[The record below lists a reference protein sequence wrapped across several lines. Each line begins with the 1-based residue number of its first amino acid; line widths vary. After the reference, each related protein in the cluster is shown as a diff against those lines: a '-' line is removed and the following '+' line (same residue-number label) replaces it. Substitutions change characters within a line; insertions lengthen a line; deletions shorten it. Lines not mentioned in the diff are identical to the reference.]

1 MNTGKWVLLSTV
13 AMALLLITV
22 ACAPQQIQQ
31 PQVVEKEVVIT
42 ATPAAETSLDRI
54 LREGRV
60 YIGFANVAPYAS
72 ATEDGEVAGAAPA
85 ITKAVFQ
92 KIAEKNGLEEIDV
105 VGVLSTW
112 GSLIPGLKAGRFD
125 VVTSGMFI
133 YPERC
138 EQVLFADPQIKSFD
152 GIAVQEGN
160 PFGIYNLQDIVDNP
174 DFRIGTGSGYSEYD
188 ALLEAGVPEDQI
200 SLYPDDQSGFA
211 ALQAGRVD
219 GFITAGASV
228 PWMIEEYE
236 AEDEADAVLLTEP
249 DQIPILG
256 GEPYVNYSGAG
267 FRLNDVEL
275 RGAYNEALN
284 ELKESGELAE
294 ILEGITGFTA
304 DAVPDV
310 TAEDVCQ

>member
-1 MNTGKWVLLSTV
+1 MSTGKWVLVSI
-13 AMALLLITV
+13 MALLLLLIAV
-22 ACAPQQIQQ
+22 ACAPQPAQQ
-31 PQVVEKEVVIT
+31 PQVVEKVVT
-42 ATPAAETSLDRI
+42 ATPAAETTLDRI

-72 ATEDGEVAGAAPA
+72 ATEEGEVTGAAPS

-92 KIAEKNGLEEIDV
+92 KIAEKNGLDEIDV

-112 GSLIPGLKAGRFD
+112 GSLIPGLQAGRFD
-125 VVTSGMFI
+125 LVTSGMFI

-160 PFGIYNLQDIVDNP
+160 PFDIYNLEDIAANP

-211 ALQAGRVD
+211 ALQADRVD

-236 AEDEADAVLLTEP
+236 ADDEADAVLLTEP
-249 DQIPILG
+249 DQIPVLG

-267 FRLNDVEL
+267 FRMDDVAL
-275 RGAYNEALN
+275 RDAYNAALD

-294 ILEGITGFTA
+294 ILESITGFTA

-310 TAEDVCQ
+310 TAEEVCQ